1 MSHDISRRHFIAATA
16 VAAGLAAMGARGE
29 GVDKMKGPSVC
40 IFSKHLQF
48 LDWAAMAKAGR
59 ALGVDGFDLT
69 VRKGG
74 HVEPE
79 KVASDLPRAVD
90 AIRAE
95 GLEVPMMTTN
105 LNNGDDPVAR
115 PLLEAASKAGI
126 RYFRIGGL
134 LYDKTGNPLGQL
146 EKFTEGIR
154 GLAKLAEQY
163 GVTAGY
169 HNHSGRNEVG
179 AAIWDLQRMIEAVGS
194 DRLGSNFDVG
204 HAAVE
209 GAYGVWQINARLIAP
224 YVKMMAVKDFVWDKD
239 KPKWV
244 SLGTGIVKTVECLE
258 IVREA
263 GFAGPISLHFEY
275 KTPSNDTLLEEME
288 KTVQTLRA
296 NLQAVGFG
304 A

>member
-1 MSHDISRRHFIAATA
+1 MNYDISRRHFMAATA
-16 VAAGLAAMGARGE
+16 VAAGLAATGTRAQG
-29 GVDKMKGPSVC
+29 GDKMKGPSVC
-40 IFSKHLQF
+40 IFSKHLHF
-48 LDWAAMAKAGR
+48 LDYVGMAKAGK
-59 ALGVDGFDLT
+59 ALGLDGIDLT

-79 KVASDLPRAVD
+79 KVAADLPRAVD
-90 AIRAE
+90 AIHAE
-95 GLEVPMMTTN
+95 GLDVPMMTTN
-105 LNNGDDPVAR
+105 LNNGDDPAAR

-134 LYDKTGNPLGQL
+134 IYDKTGNPLDQL
-146 EKFTEGIR
+146 KKFTEGLR

-179 AAIWDLQRMIEAVGS
+179 AAIWDLQCMLEAVGS
-194 DRLGSNFDVG
+194 DRLGSNFDVA

-244 SLGTGIVKTVECLE
+244 PLSTGIVKTVECLE

-275 KTPSNDTLLEEME
+275 KTPSNDALLEDM
-288 KTVQTLRA
+288 KKAVQTLRA
-296 NLQAVGFG
+296 NLQAAGW
-304 A
+304 

>member
-1 MSHDISRRHFIAATA
+1 MDISRKQFIAATA
-16 VAAGLAAMGARGE
+16 VAAGLAGTGVRAE
-29 GVDKMKGPSVC
+29 GSGNMKGPSVC

-48 LDWAAMAKAGR
+48 LDWTAMAKAGK
-59 ALGVDGFDLT
+59 ALGVDGIDLT

-79 KVASDLPRAVD
+79 KVAAHLPRAVD
-90 AIRAE
+90 VIRAE
-95 GLEVPMMTTN
+95 GLDVPMMTTN
-105 LNNGDDPVAR
+105 LNSGADPAAR

-134 LYDKTGNPLGQL
+134 MYDETGNPLEQL
-146 EKFTEGIR
+146 KTFTEGLR

-169 HNHSGRNEVG
+169 HNHSGHNEVG
-179 AAIWDLQRMIEAVGS
+179 AAIWDLQRMIEAAGS
-194 DRLGSNFDVG
+194 RRLGSNFDVG
-204 HAAVE
+204 HAAIE

-244 SLGTGIVKTVECLE
+244 PLGEGIVKTVECLE

-263 GFAGPISLHFEY
+263 GFVGPISLHFEY
-275 KTPSNDTLLEEME
+275 KTPSNDVLLEEM
-288 KTVQTLRA
+288 KKAVRTLRA
-296 NLQAVGFG
+296 NLQAAGYG
-304 A
+304 